1 MVNDGLRGRLLLSKR
16 KRLVMGDKIYILMAM
31 NVKRE
36 EMGALNGQDMPLGIG
51 RETVGEYILGRVV
64 VEWHKFKD
72 SL

>member
-1 MVNDGLRGRLLLSKR
+1 
-16 KRLVMGDKIYILMAM
+16 MAM

-36 EMGALNGQDMPLGIG
+36 EMGALNGQDMPLGCG
-51 RETVGEYILGRVV
+51 RESVGEYILGRVV

>member
-51 RETVGEYILGRVV
+51 RETVG
-64 VEWHKFKD
+64 
-72 SL
+72 